1 MRTDSTPTHP
11 NYRHNLNLEPYEQ
24 FGADAAFL
32 WVQRSL
38 AVDHPQYRAKDIADI
53 ETRIEA
59 NLDSLMAAPDM
70 GWDGCEAAMGTGE
83 PGDQFTATVIAL
95 RSHDTERLQ
104 LAVHSGLTNKRATKG
119 LISAFGWLPRDLV
132 SPWIHR
138 LLTGKD
144 MNHKYLGLAACSVRR
159 QQAGQVLAGI
169 LARKDCQLHLGLY
182 ARALRLVGEL
192 RRQDLM
198 PALLAATQSNQPELA
213 FWANWSA
220 ILLGQFSAAKNLKSA
235 VFNRGPFQTRA
246 IDLAFRVLPVE
257 QGREWISAMSDD
269 PNRIRSVIR
278 ATAVLGDPHAINWLI
293 TKMDDPFLARLAGEA
308 FSLITGVD
316 LVEVKLNREAPDEDP
331 MFLLSDFGSS
341 AHVGL
346 DEDENLPW
354 PDQDKIASYWRSYG
368 KNYMVERRY
377 FMGRAMTPDFLKEII
392 ARGTQRQRHAAA
404 LQLALIDPRSQLIN
418 THGRVLP

>member
-1 MRTDSTPTHP
+1 MRTDSTSTQP
-11 NYRHNLNLEPYEQ
+11 NYRHNLNFEPYEQ
-24 FGADAAFL
+24 YGSEAAFL
-32 WVQRSL
+32 WVLRSL
-38 AVDHPQYRAKDIADI
+38 AVDQPQYRAKDIADI
-53 ETRIEA
+53 ETRIET

-83 PGDQFTATVIAL
+83 PGDQFTATIIAL

-104 LAVHSGLTNKRATKG
+104 QAVHTGLTNKRATQG
-119 LISAFGWLPRDLV
+119 LISAFGWLPRDMV

-144 MNHKYLGLAACSVRR
+144 MNHKYLGLAACSIRR
-159 QQAGQVLAGI
+159 QEPGEVLATI
-169 LARKDCQLHLGLY
+169 LTRKDCQLHLALY

-198 PALLAATQSNQPELA
+198 PALQSAALSTQPELA

-220 ILLGQFSAAKNLKSA
+220 ILLGQYSAVKNLKSA
-235 VFNRGPFQTRA
+235 VFNRGPFQARA
-246 IDLAFRVLPVE
+246 IELAFRVLSTE

-269 PNRIRSVIR
+269 PNRIRSVIH
-278 ATAVLGDPHAINWLI
+278 ATAVLGDPHAVNWLI

-308 FSLITGVD
+308 FSSITGVD
-316 LVEVKLNREAPDEDP
+316 LVAQQLTREAPEDDP

-346 DEDENLPW
+346 DEDEQLPW
-354 PDQDKIASYWRSYG
+354 PDQDKVASIWRTLG
-368 KNYMVERRY
+368 KNFMVERRY
-377 FMGRAMTPDFLKEII
+377 FLGRAMTPDFLKEVI
-392 ARGTQRQRHAAA
+392 ATGTQRQRHAAA
-404 LQLALIDPRSQLIN
+404 LQLALIDPRSRLIN
-418 THGRVLP
+418 THARVLP